1 MADKLAIMQA
11 SLTYITNKF
20 GAVLKGYRV
29 RRSLFNVRE
38 VREQMLKAN
47 VLAMLHQEK
56 LQDF

>member
-1 MADKLAIMQA
+1 MADKLSMMQA
-11 SLTYITNKF
+11 SLSYITEKF

-47 VLAMLHQEK
+47 VLAQLHKEK
-56 LQDF
+56 L